1 MKHNVRQLHNRGRGG
16 KLATDGRFV
25 ESNLTAHLKTLK
37 PKKKEATPDVKTPAN
52 SGVAA
57 GDPITLLIAKNPEMN
72 ASTFYNL
79 MKSEGFVI
87 SAPAVSS
94 KNEQV
99 EADTAGSFPQA
110 LRPGVKKESKAV
122 GFKTRIFL
130 ESAQPITDNKGGTTR
145 YKVVMLEEGMGNFG
159 ASAYYSKEAL
169 ISAIPIF
176 EGKKIYADHPA
187 ESEAEER
194 PERSVRDILGHFE
207 NVHVSESAGG
217 GQQWLCGDL
226 VVMAGTSYQWA
237 RELME
242 HAVAYAKKFPDK
254 EFVGL
259 SINASGDSEEIGIQ
273 EALTRGIP
281 EGAMAKITEARSQ
294 GIDKLVYVSKFN
306 EAVSCDLVTEA
317 GAGGKILSLIESAKA
332 SEGGPGS
339 GPQGGSG
346 SKAIDD
352 RKAASDKAANEK
364 RYAKIYSKKSL
375 ENQIT
380 KLMGTTGD
388 KNMEAQK
395 DNEEGGPG
403 SGPQGGGGGSS
414 GKPSK
419 GSSEW
424 RSQKRHDQWMKDK
437 PKRDAEIKSQKHG
450 AAVKAGITS
459 KAVNIQK
466 SKDLAHT
473 KAIKKANGIE
483 SHIQSLMKKSE
494 DKMLTDKE
502 KQEAADKAKQEA
514 DAKAKESMPAKGDE
528 QGAGEDDAAG
538 DDMSLIKK
546 MMKKHGAA
554 ADQEEPS
561 DEEAAI
567 VKEAYEAHKEMGLE
581 TEAAEAEACKYLKA
595 SKHMAEAREA
605 KESAAKEA
613 SAGSE
618 GSEDDKKNESSEPAQ
633 KESSVK
639 ESAAGKKGYVKRIE
653 EENAKMAAELSVLR
667 ESNKKIS
674 LENHKEKV
682 CTEAQFDG
690 DLKKQFKAMESVKS
704 AKSADEVDK
713 CLATFIEVR
722 KTMRKQIAESG
733 LDTTSLFIES
743 EKTSM
748 NSEGSEGSGL
758 NFDSMKLED

>member
-1 MKHNVRQLHNRGRGG
+1 MKHNVRQLHNQGRGG
-16 KLATDGRFV
+16 KRATDGRFV
-25 ESNLTAHLKTLK
+25 ESNLTAHLAKLK
-37 PKKKEATPDVKTPAN
+37 PKKKEAKPADKTPAN
-52 SGVAA
+52 SGV
-57 GDPITLLIAKNPEMN
+57 DTSEPITLLIAKNPEMN

-79 MKSEGFVI
+79 LKSEGFVI
-87 SAPAVSS
+87 SSPAVSS
-94 KNEQV
+94 SHQQ
-99 EADTAGSFPQA
+99 EADSASAFPQMLRAEGGPGSGPQGGRGANGENVKDTPEYDIKKADAKIAKIKDQISSTKAKMDAGSKSSATVDA
-110 LRPGVKKESKAV
+110 LQKLKDDATARKNAATQKLADLDKSIADKKAKLATYKKKESDQV

-130 ESAQPITDNKGGTTR
+130 ESAQPVTDNKGGTTR

-207 NVHVSESAGG
+207 NVHVSESASG

-226 VVMAGTSYQWA
+226 VVMAGSSYQWA

-259 SINASGDSEEIGIQ
+259 SINASGDSEEIAIQ
-273 EALTRGIP
+273 EAMKRGIP
-281 EGAMAKITEARSQ
+281 DGAMIKIQEAQAQ

-332 SEGGPGS
+332 AEEGGPGS

-352 RKAASDKAANEK
+352 RKAAQDKASNEK
-364 RYAKIYSKKSL
+364 RYAKLYSKQNL
-375 ENQIT
+375 
-380 KLMGTTGD
+380 
-388 KNMEAQK
+388 
-395 DNEEGGPG
+395 
-403 SGPQGGGGGSS
+403 
-414 GKPSK
+414 
-419 GSSEW
+419 
-424 RSQKRHDQWMKDK
+424 
-437 PKRDAEIKSQKHG
+437 
-450 AAVKAGITS
+450 
-459 KAVNIQK
+459 
-466 SKDLAHT
+466 
-473 KAIKKANGIE
+473 E
-483 SHIQSLMKKSE
+483 SHIKSLMKKSE
-494 DKMLTDKE
+494 DKMPPENKE

-514 DAKAKESMPAKGDE
+514 DAKEAMPAKGEE
-528 QGAGEDDAAG
+528 QGDGEDSAAA

-554 ADQEEPS
+554 DDKEEPS
-561 DEEAAI
+561 DEEASI
-567 VKEAYEAHKEMGLE
+567 VKEAYEASKKMGLE
-581 TEAAEAEACKYLKA
+581 GEAAEAKACEYLKQ
-595 SKHMAEAREA
+595 SKFMAEAREA

-618 GSEDDKKNESSEPAQ
+618 GGEDDKKNESAEPAQ

-639 ESAAGKKGYVKRIE
+639 ESAGKKGYVKRIE
-653 EENAKMAAELSVLR
+653 EENAKLAAELSVLR
-667 ESNKKIS
+667 ESNKKVSI
-674 LENHKEKV
+674 EQHKEKV
-682 CTEAQFDG
+682 CTEAKLDEEV
-690 DLKKQFKAMESVKS
+690 KKTFKSMESVKS
-704 AKSADEVDK
+704 AKSVDEVDK
-713 CLATFIEVR
+713 CFAIFLETR
-722 KTMRKQIAESG
+722 KTYRKQAAESG

-748 NSEGSEGSGL
+748 SDEGATSGDL